1 PTSGTARHSSGLS
14 TVTFLRL
21 QQRIRYTETGLK
33 ELAEGISVLAEDE
46 RLPAHGVAVRARFA

>member
-1 PTSGTARHSSGLS
+1 M
-14 TVTFLRL
+14 TFLRL